1 MEIAPDPLS
10 KLLLSSEPFHIV
22 FDQDLVVT
30 AVGNSLVQLGGPG
43 QVGLPLSCVIEAIR
57 PRIDLTFP
65 NLVKRRETVFSCVYL
80 PTGMSLRGQI
90 LVDNETKIG
99 VFVGTPWFAKVK
111 DYAQRD
117 IRLDMLPIH
126 YGMVETLFLLQ
137 TNQATIED
145 FQRLTDQ
152 MQAQKVELEQARQ
165 ELQASYEARTRFFAM
180 MSHEIR
186 TPMSGI
192 KGMIDILQDSELS
205 PSQAEYFS
213 TLDNCVKS
221 LMVILDDILDF
232 SKIDFAKLQLNP
244 EPFHLGELIGSTA
257 DLMRPTAVGKGL
269 EFQIDHDGELDAWV
283 SGDRHRIRQVI
294 LNLLSNALKF
304 TSEGSV
310 SIGIRRSPAE
320 DYWSFEV
327 VDTGRG
333 MHEDALGRLF
343 HPFVQESAETASS
356 FGGTGLGLYICRNLV
371 ELMGGEMSV
380 ESELGVGT
388 RFHFRIPL
396 PSHQEVVAETEAPPT
411 ASPVAGKRILVAED
425 NDTIAMVL
433 EHFLESM
440 EAVSVRVATGE
451 AAVAAFSQERFDL
464 ILMDCHM
471 PLMDGFEA
479 TRRIRAVA
487 DWPIPVVALTAST
500 TMEDE
505 DACRAAGMDAFV
517 SKPISGDQLRDV
529 LAKYVA

>member
-1 MEIAPDPLS
+1 
-10 KLLLSSEPFHIV
+10 
-22 FDQDLVVT
+22 
-30 AVGNSLVQLGGPG
+30 
-43 QVGLPLSCVIEAIR
+43 
-57 PRIDLTFP
+57 
-65 NLVKRRETVFSCVYL
+65 
-80 PTGMSLRGQI
+80 
-90 LVDNETKIG
+90 
-99 VFVGTPWFAKVK
+99 
-111 DYAQRD
+111 
-117 IRLDMLPIH
+117 
-126 YGMVETLFLLQ
+126 
-137 TNQATIED
+137 
-145 FQRLTDQ
+145 
-152 MQAQKVELEQARQ
+152 
-165 ELQASYEARTRFFAM
+165 
-180 MSHEIR
+180 
-186 TPMSGI
+186 
-192 KGMIDILQDSELS
+192 
-205 PSQAEYFS
+205 
-213 TLDNCVKS
+213 
-221 LMVILDDILDF
+221 
-232 SKIDFAKLQLNP
+232 
-244 EPFHLGELIGSTA
+244 
-257 DLMRPTAVGKGL
+257 
-269 EFQIDHDGELDAWV
+269 
-283 SGDRHRIRQVI
+283 
-294 LNLLSNALKF
+294 
-304 TSEGSV
+304 
-310 SIGIRRSPAE
+310 
-320 DYWSFEV
+320 
-327 VDTGRG
+327 
-333 MHEDALGRLF
+333 
-343 HPFVQESAETASS
+343 
-356 FGGTGLGLYICRNLV
+356 
-371 ELMGGEMSV
+371 MGGEMSV